1 MQRFNEF
8 LTSLYDIAPDAV
20 VEEDHEGHLVIQT
33 GLKINR
39 SPDNDIQETFVH
51 DLVA

>member
-1 MQRFNEF
+1 MQRLDDF
-8 LTSLYDIAPDAV
+8 LASVYDIAPDAV
-20 VEEDHEGHLVIQT
+20 VEEDGDGHLVIQT

-39 SPDNDIQETFVH
+39 SPDNNIQEGFVH